1 MKNIGVFKNAGNQ
14 GYILMPRRLLNL
26 LFAEHDDLDLFKLYA
41 YLLLK
46 ATFVVT
52 DNIDLSHG
60 ELYYSLRTLSK
71 KMGVTR
77 YTVSRMLHELEDYE
91 LIKIIPSKTRGK
103 SSRIKMLY
111 YDQMCDF
118 STVYDEPTQRT
129 KRDFD
134 FFWDLYHEMSGL
146 EPIDKEMALRYWKR
160 LNGDERMMAVASI
173 SVYLDSKP
181 RSRWRTAVE
190 YLGYKSFLPDLN

>member
-1 MKNIGVFKNAGNQ
+1 MKNISVFKNAGNQ

-52 DNIDLSHG
+52 DNIDLNHG

-77 YTVSRMLHELEDYE
+77 YTVSRMLHELEEYE

-173 SVYLDSKP
+173 GIYLDSKP
-181 RSRWRTAVE
+181 RSR
-190 YLGYKSFLPDLN
+190 

>member
-1 MKNIGVFKNAGNQ
+1 MKNINVFKNAGNQ

-46 ATFVVT
+46 ATSVVT
-52 DNIDLSHG
+52 DNVDLNHG

-77 YTVSRMLHELEDYE
+77 YTVSRMLHELEEYE
-91 LIKIIPSKTRGK
+91 LIEIIPSKTRGK

>member
-1 MKNIGVFKNAGNQ
+1 
-14 GYILMPRRLLNL
+14 
-26 LFAEHDDLDLFKLYA
+26 
-41 YLLLK
+41 
-46 ATFVVT
+46 
-52 DNIDLSHG
+52 
-60 ELYYSLRTLSK
+60 
-71 KMGVTR
+71 
-77 YTVSRMLHELEDYE
+77 MLHELEDYE

-173 SVYLDSKP
+173 GIYLDSKP

>member
-1 MKNIGVFKNAGNQ
+1 
-14 GYILMPRRLLNL
+14 MPRRLLNL

-52 DNIDLSHG
+52 DNIDLNHG

-77 YTVSRMLHELEDYE
+77 YTVARMLHELEEYE
-91 LIKIIPSKTRGK
+91 LIEIIPSKTRGK

-134 FFWDLYHEMSGL
+134 FFWDLYHEISGL

-173 SVYLDSKP
+173 SVYLDSNP

-190 YLGYKSFLPDLN
+190 YLAYKSFLPDFN

>member
-77 YTVSRMLHELEDYE
+77 YTVARMLHELEEYE
-91 LIKIIPSKTRGK
+91 LIEIFHLKSEANHRASRCCTMTRCATSLPSTMSLHREPSEILT
-103 SSRIKMLY
+103 SSGI
-111 YDQMCDF
+111 CI
-118 STVYDEPTQRT
+118 T
-129 KRDFD
+129 KCRD
-134 FFWDLYHEMSGL
+134 WSQ
-146 EPIDKEMALRYWKR
+146 
-160 LNGDERMMAVASI
+160 
-173 SVYLDSKP
+173 
-181 RSRWRTAVE
+181 
-190 YLGYKSFLPDLN
+190 

>member
-41 YLLLK
+41 YLLLT

-52 DNIDLSHG
+52 DNVDLSHG

-77 YTVSRMLHELEDYE
+77 YTVTRMLHELEEYE
-91 LIKIIPSKTRGK
+91 LIEIIPSKVRGK

-173 SVYLDSKP
+173 GVYLDSKP